1 MDISDIVKEARV
13 IARRR
18 LNGHLLMIALQCL
31 NDNDVVAV
39 AERRLNNDPLGRAEA
54 LRVLVMLCIEP
65 QASRGNDKLE

>member
-18 LNGHLLMIALQCL
+18 LNGHLLLVALQCL
-31 NDNDVVAV
+31 NDNDVVAA
-39 AERRLNNDPLGRAEA
+39 AEKRLNNDPFGETEA

-65 QASRGNDKLE
+65 QASKSNDKLE

>member
-18 LNGHLLMIALQCL
+18 LNGHLLLVALQCL

-39 AERRLNNDPLGRAEA
+39 AEKRLNNDPLGRAEA
-54 LRVLVMLCIEP
+54 LRILVMLCIEP
-65 QASRGNDKLE
+65 QASKGSDKLE